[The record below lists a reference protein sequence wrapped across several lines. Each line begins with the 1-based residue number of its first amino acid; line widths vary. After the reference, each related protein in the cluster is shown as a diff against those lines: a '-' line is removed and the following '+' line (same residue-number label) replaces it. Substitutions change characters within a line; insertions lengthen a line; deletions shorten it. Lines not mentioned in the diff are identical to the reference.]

1 MLYNLSSGSR
11 WLLQMFRNEILLGK
25 HLKNFQV
32 KRDFEC
38 SHCDKVKY
46 LTLRSQYSAMN
57 IVLILYFKQS
67 FCQSGQLRAHLYNHH
82 GGGGLY
88 DCPKCSVRFFVITQ
102 NYLFKFFLFISL

>member
-1 MLYNLSSGSR
+1 
-11 WLLQMFRNEILLGK
+11 
-25 HLKNFQV
+25 
-32 KRDFEC
+32 
-38 SHCDKVKY
+38 
-46 LTLRSQYSAMN
+46 MN
-57 IVLILYFKQS
+57 IVLILYEKNQNKS